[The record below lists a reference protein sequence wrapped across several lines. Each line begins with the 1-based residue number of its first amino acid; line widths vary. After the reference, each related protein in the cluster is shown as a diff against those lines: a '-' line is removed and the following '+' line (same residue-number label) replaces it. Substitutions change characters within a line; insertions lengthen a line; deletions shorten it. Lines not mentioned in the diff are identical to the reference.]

1 MIMETITVAI
11 QFLGGTLPAIIILAI
26 VDLILLALLIGRVG
40 SSFRNFGRALG
51 SALGVGGVVALISV
65 FLLPAHT
72 GASWANLHGA
82 TDYLGLLGISIGLG
96 LAAAAA
102 VFPPIQYL
110 LGMAST
116 GRDQRQSARA

>member
-1 MIMETITVAI
+1 MIMEAIATAI
-11 QFLGGTLPAIIILAI
+11 QFLGGTLPAVIILAI
-26 VDLILLALLIGRVG
+26 VNLILLALLIARVG

-51 SALGVGGVVALISV
+51 SALGVGGVVAILSG

-82 TDYLGLLGISIGLG
+82 VDYLGLFVISAGLG
-96 LAAAAA
+96 VAAAAA

-110 LGMAST
+110 LGMESSS
-116 GRDQRQSARA
+116 RRQHQSARA